1 MLVEVTASLEA
12 AEADPK
18 PLVLE
23 LKALELVVEAEAAEA
38 VEAAGVISEFKLLE
52 LESPV
57 LLRLEL
63 TLAAAWPR
71 LEAANWLLGS

>member
-1 MLVEVTASLEA
+1 MLVELTASDEV
-12 AEADPK
+12 AEAEPK

-23 LKALELVVEAEAAEA
+23 LKALELVVLAEAAEA
-38 VEAAGVISEFKLLE
+38 VEAAGLIKEFKLLE
-52 LESPV
+52 LESPA
-57 LLRLEL
+57 LLRLLL